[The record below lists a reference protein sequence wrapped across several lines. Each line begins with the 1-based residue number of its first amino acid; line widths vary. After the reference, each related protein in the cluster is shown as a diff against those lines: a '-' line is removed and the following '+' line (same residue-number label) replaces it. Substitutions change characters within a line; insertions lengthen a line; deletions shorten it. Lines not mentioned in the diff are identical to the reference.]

1 MNLWTYQ
8 ILVFN
13 PFQKVSWSYEPAQ
26 FSLFSRLPWAW
37 APGSDCAPAYCCTR
51 REGSQSQPA
60 PAPSH
65 QLIFHTG
72 LLPFSQPSPGPGWS
86 PFSGFWLRSQGSE
99 NSGVSVY
106 LDPGCSQIFPSIFWN
121 YKLITSLETSNTVK
135 PLITNTSE
143 EFIKCRLDNFSMSFM
158 LYYVNFSICE
168 NK

>member
-121 YKLITSLETSNTVK
+121 YKKVKQRNWLLPSKLLIQWN
-135 PLITNTSE
+135 P
-143 EFIKCRLDNFSMSFM
+143 
-158 LYYVNFSICE
+158 
-168 NK
+168 